1 MTNIKPYNGTEPL
14 HKLIKRAALFERKKQ
29 PNELCQTYLHVSRYY
44 SEREIDT
51 DKAFDYAEKAS
62 ALAELLNDDFL
73 RVDCLY
79 AKAVVERVVGN
90 VAYALTLLQN
100 ALQILHRL
108 KKDEKVMREQAGIF
122 YRIATLFFKL
132 EELKQRMFYLRKAY
146 KLFKLLNNEQGI
158 GFCYIVAANY
168 YFRNKDYER
177 AIKYNLQSTEIFTR
191 SNDRTLIAGNKNNLG
206 NIYMEL
212 QQFDKAAENLKVAIE
227 YFDSNQHGKSMALMN
242 LGDCYMQ
249 QGMMQEAKRFLNK
262 AYLISRK
269 GKLKYVLYSV
279 LELQAIWLLRQ
290 KRYKLLSEKQHEI
303 IELKNEF
310 FEKEKAK
317 SQKELEL
324 RFELQEKDK
333 EARMLKQRTA
343 EMEAYT
349 HKLEMINN
357 ELKTFAHVASHDLK
371 EPLRGISSFVELMH
385 RRTAGK
391 LNDEEKEYLNYIRT
405 NTQRMGNIIKDLLEY
420 TQIEMGERST
430 NYVDVQE
437 VVNHVSDILK
447 AQPENTNV
455 SIHAEKLPNVRANQ
469 TEVERLL
476 LNLIANGIKYNKSD
490 KPEVQIS
497 AKREDGFYHFMVSD
511 NGIGIPKQHRKKVFE
526 IFQRLHSRNEYS
538 GTGIGLAISKKIV
551 ENHGGEIWV
560 DANESGGSVF
570 HFTLPA

>member
-1 MTNIKPYNGTEPL
+1 MAEAIPYNGTETL
-14 HKLIKRAALFERKKQ
+14 HQLLKRVSVYERKKM

-51 DKAFDYAEKAS
+51 DNAFDYAEKAT

-90 VAYALTLLQN
+90 VAFALTLLQN

-108 KKDEKVMREQAGIF
+108 EKNEKVMREQAGIF
-122 YRIATLFFKL
+122 YRIATLFFKP

-146 KLFKLLNNEQGI
+146 KLFKQLNNEQGI

-168 YFRNKDYER
+168 YFRTKDYER
-177 AIKYNLQSTEIFTR
+177 AIKYNLNSTSIFTK
-191 SNDRTLIAGNKNNLG
+191 SNDRTLIGGNKNNLG

-212 QQFDKAAENLKVAIE
+212 RQYDKAAENLKAAIE
-227 YFDSNQHGKSMALMN
+227 FFDTNQHGKSMALMN

-249 QGMMQEAKRFLNK
+249 QGMMPEAKKYLDK
-262 AYLISRK
+262 AYKISRK

-279 LELQAIWLLRQ
+279 LELQAKWLQQQ
-290 KRYKLLSEKQHEI
+290 KRYKALSEKQQEI

-310 FEKEKAK
+310 FEKEKEK
-317 SQKELEL
+317 SQRELEL
-324 RFELQEKDK
+324 RFELQEKEK
-333 EARMLKQRTA
+333 EARLLKQRTA

-371 EPLRGISSFVELMH
+371 EPLRGISSFVELLN
-385 RRTAGK
+385 RRTSDK
-391 LNDEEKEYLNYIRT
+391 LNDEEKEYLSYIHT
-405 NTQRMGNIIKDLLEY
+405 NTKRMGNIIKDLLEY

-430 NYVDVQE
+430 HAVDMQE
-437 VVNHVSDILK
+437 AVNHVAEVLR
-447 AQPENTNV
+447 ALPENSHV
-455 SIHAEKLPNVRANQ
+455 SIITEKLPGVRANQ
-469 TEVERLL
+469 TEIERLL
-476 LNLIANGIKYNKSD
+476 LNLIANGIKYNQS
-490 KPEVQIS
+490 EVPQVKVS
-497 AKREDGFYHFMVSD
+497 AKRENDFYHFTVHD
-511 NGIGIPKQHRKKVFE
+511 NGIGIPKQYRKKVFE

-560 DANESGGSVF
+560 DTNEGGGSVF
-570 HFTLPA
+570 HFTLPV